1 MVRDDLLLLVGEIRE
16 SQSDSFSAASPSV
29 LERLQ
34 GLYESYEGQ
43 FGEPSQRDIRD
54 AVLLA
59 EILCNTYTC
68 VETIL
73 FRIARQFE
81 NHLDPQQWHKELLQK
96 MRIEVPGVR
105 RAVLS
110 RETYRLLDELRR
122 FRHFKRYYY
131 EFDDDWR
138 RLDYLRS
145 VYDQVRPLIRADL
158 QEYVDFLLVLAD
170 E

>member
-1 MVRDDLLLLVGEIRE
+1 MIRDDLLLLVGEIRE
-16 SQSDSFSAASPSV
+16 SQSV

-34 GLYESYEGQ
+34 GLYGSYQTQ
-43 FGEPSQRDIRD
+43 FADPSQRDVRD

-59 EILCNTYTC
+59 EVLCNTYTC

-73 FRIARQFE
+73 FRISRVFE

-96 MRIEVPGVR
+96 MRVEVPGVR
-105 RAVLS
+105 QAVLS

-131 EFDDDWR
+131 DFDYDWR

-145 VYDQVRPLIRADL
+145 LYDQVLPLIRVDL
-158 QEYVDFLLVLAD
+158 QAYVDFLLTLAD
-170 E
+170 APD